1 MTTQI
6 DWLDEGLRVLAES
19 GLPGLRIDSLAR
31 GLGVT
36 KGSFYHHFVD
46 LADYRRALLGHYEES
61 CTRRQLT
68 ANSALPDAEPMV
80 RLSSLAKAALT
91 EEVTHGGLEVMVRAW
106 AAQDD
111 DARQTLER
119 VHALRLGYL
128 EQLIGAVVPDP
139 VAAAELART
148 IYYLLIGS
156 QHALPYGG
164 VDELRRLWVRLL
176 DQVAA
181 EAAR

>member
-1 MTTQI
+1 MNTQTN
-6 DWLDEGLRVLAES
+6 WLDEGLGVLAET
-19 GLPGLRIDSLAR
+19 GLPGLRIDALAR
-31 GLGVT
+31 RLSVT

-61 CTRRQLT
+61 CTRRQLA
-68 ANSALPDAEPMV
+68 ANAGLPDRDPMT
-80 RLSSLAKAALT
+80 RLASLAEAALA
-91 EEVTHGGLEVMVRAW
+91 EEETHRGLEVMVRAW

-119 VHALRLGYL
+119 VHRLRLGYL
-128 EQLIGAVVPDP
+128 EQLIATVIPDP
-139 VAAAELART
+139 LTASELART

-164 VDELRRLWVRLL
+164 VEELRRLWARLL

-181 EAAR
+181 EATR